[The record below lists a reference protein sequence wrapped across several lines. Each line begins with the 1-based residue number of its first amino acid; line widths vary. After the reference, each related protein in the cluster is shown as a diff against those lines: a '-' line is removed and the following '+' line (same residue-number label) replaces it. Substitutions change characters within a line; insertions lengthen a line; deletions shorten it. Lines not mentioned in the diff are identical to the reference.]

1 MVPKLK
7 ALGDESRLAILKFL
21 ATKGELCGCEIE
33 KQFAI
38 SQSTVSHHMKIL
50 VTAHLVI
57 ERKVSRSHYYTINR
71 NEINNLISNLQ
82 KILLNHSED

>member
-21 ATKGELCGCEIE
+21 ATKGELCGGEID

>member
-7 ALGDESRLAILKFL
+7 ALGDESRLAILKLL
-21 ATKGELCGCEIE
+21 AQKGELCGCEIE

-50 VTAHLVI
+50 INANLVT
-57 ERKVSRSHYYTINR
+57 ERKISRSHYYTINR
-71 NEINNLISNLQ
+71 TEVNNLIRDLQ
-82 KILLNHSED
+82 NNLLNHLED